1 MSKGVKE
8 EGTEL
13 HTFFFFLACL
23 QYTRQKKLLVSLS
36 EYEKM
41 IYELRVKHMCF

>member
-13 HTFFFFLACL
+13 HTFFFFFGMSAV
-23 QYTRQKKLLVSLS
+23 YKI
-36 EYEKM
+36 EKAVGFF
-41 IYELRVKHMCF
+41 E